1 MYTGADIARY
11 TRLGAA
17 GAQLATRFIA
27 TYECD
32 ASQGFKDV
40 LLQAREEDLA
50 IIHSPVGMP
59 GRAVRTPD
67 PRLEAGNGWNP
78 QWCAQCMQGCRPSE
92 VPFCITHALIEAV
105 KGNREEGLFFSGS
118 NVGKLD
124 RMLHVRELM
133 EELTRE
139 WRALA

>member
-1 MYTGADIARY
+1 MARY

-32 ASQGFKDV
+32 ASQGYKDV
-40 LLQAREEDLA
+40 LLQAREEDLT

-59 GRAVRTPD
+59 GRAVRTPLVK
-67 PRLEAGNGWNP
+67 RLEQGLRQAP
-78 QWCAQCMQGCRPSE
+78 ARCTRCIKSCIPAQI
-92 VPFCITHALIEAV
+92 PFCITHALIEAV

-118 NVGKLD
+118 NVGRLNK
-124 RMLHVRELM
+124 MVHVRELM
-133 EELTRE
+133 DELMNE
-139 WRALA
+139 WRVSQ